1 MQDMQAKTGQ
11 KLQQAAESISAAS
24 AKLDSSTG
32 QEVPSLQAALSLADA
47 VDALQQ
53 GVAAEGFCSPPLSSG
68 NRQAMPWSP
77 HAPLQKYKSIAEFFR
92 HAAASAL
99 KQMSNVHE
107 AGSACFMPEALMQSC
122 QGSFEFQSFPTTK
135 VAAAYLKG
143 GCI

>member
-53 GVAAEGFCSPPLSSG
+53 GLAAEAFAALLSLRQQAG
-68 NRQAMPWSP
+68 NALVSTRS
-77 HAPLQKYKSIAEFFR
+77 LAE
-92 HAAASAL
+92 A
-99 KQMSNVHE
+99 
-107 AGSACFMPEALMQSC
+107 
-122 QGSFEFQSFPTTK
+122 
-135 VAAAYLKG
+135 
-143 GCI
+143 